1 MDSMNLTTADF
12 EEEVLKASETV
23 LVDFWAP
30 WCGPC
35 KMMAPVIDQIA
46 KEWNDIKVCKV
57 NVDDEVNL
65 ALQYK
70 VMNIPTLAVFK
81 NGEMTNKLV
90 GVHSQSDIEGIL

>member
-46 KEWNDIKVCKV
+46 KERNDIKVCKV